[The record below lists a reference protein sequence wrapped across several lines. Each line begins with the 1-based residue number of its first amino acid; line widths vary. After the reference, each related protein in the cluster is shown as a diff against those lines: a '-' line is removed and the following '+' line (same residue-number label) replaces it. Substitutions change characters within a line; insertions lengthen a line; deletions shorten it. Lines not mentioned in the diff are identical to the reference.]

1 MADALTLLTD
11 EVIEELAD
19 MAISQSDIDL
29 KENTRIPELTNQL
42 AEIDKA
48 IANIT
53 KAIEKG
59 IASDALMERLMV
71 LEKDRKDTLKQLRE
85 EEKYI
90 YHIDRDQ
97 VIYWL
102 MQFKDGDIEDE
113 DFRRHIIDL
122 LVNSVTV
129 WDEPDGYRITSAYN
143 LTSAPTKTFKVDGAF
158 SGEGF
163 GFEGSTFTM
172 MRKYEPCTL

>member
-1 MADALTLLTD
+1 
-11 EVIEELAD
+11 
-19 MAISQSDIDL
+19 
-29 KENTRIPELTNQL
+29 
-42 AEIDKA
+42 
-48 IANIT
+48 
-53 KAIEKG
+53 
-59 IASDALMERLMV
+59 
-71 LEKDRKDTLKQLRE
+71 
-85 EEKYI
+85 
-90 YHIDRDQ
+90 
-97 VIYWL
+97 

-163 GFEGSTFTM
+163 GFEGSTSTIG
-172 MRKYEPCTL
+172 RISEPRFVWGTILVQTKKHSLP